1 MALRFFGKSRQL
13 FGRVKLKALHPSAKI
28 EKRLR
33 DSIDR
38 HIKLMLA
45 ELEPIANSDAPMK
58 DKYDKLWK
66 AADKWE
72 GIFEQLGR
80 DEGTQLFKSSFD
92 KAHQQLL
99 EQLVAKMKVNPDIQF
114 ENKAFATLMDNSITE
129 ATSLIRSIPKK
140 YLGEVEKALLTYE
153 KQQPLPEGRTLWEQI
168 QHTGGVTRWRAQFLA
183 RDQTSKINGAITE
196 FQYSEA
202 GLPTYIWRTAGDSRV
217 AGNPSGKYPPRPGM
231 ENSTTHG
238 NHWKR
243 DGKEYFWKQP
253 TAAMRRAYPNALP
266 PPKDGHPGQP
276 INDRCI
282 AVPMLDKGR
291 LSRK

>member
-1 MALRFFGKSRQL
+1 
-13 FGRVKLKALHPSAKI
+13 VKLKALHPSAKI

-45 ELEPIANSDAPMK
+45 ELEPIANSNAPMK

-92 KAHQQLL
+92 KSHQQLI

-114 ENKAFATLMDNSITE
+114 EDEAFAKLMDNSITE

-140 YLGEVEKALLTYE
+140 YMGEVEKALLTYE
-153 KQQPLPEGRTLWEQI
+153 KQQPLPEGRSLWEQI

-183 RDQTSKINGAITE
+183 RDQTSKLNAAVTQ
-196 FQYSEA
+196 FQYEQA
-202 GLPTYIWRTAGDSRV
+202 GIKEYIWRTAGDSRV
-217 AGNPSGKYPPRPGM
+217 VGNPSGKYPQG
-231 ENSTTHG
+231 SKLH
-238 NHWKR
+238 HDHYHR
-243 DGKEYFWKQP
+243 DGKVYKWSAPGPKPGEEINC
-253 TAAMRRAYPNALP
+253 RCVALP
-266 PPKDGHPGQP
+266 
-276 INDRCI
+276 
-282 AVPMLDKGR
+282 VLDKGR